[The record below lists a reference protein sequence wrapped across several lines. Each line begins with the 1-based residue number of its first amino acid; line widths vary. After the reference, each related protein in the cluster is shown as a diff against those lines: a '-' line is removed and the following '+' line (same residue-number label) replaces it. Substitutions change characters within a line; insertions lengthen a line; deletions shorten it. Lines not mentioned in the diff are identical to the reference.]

1 MTRRLLLLLT
11 SCTALFGQA
20 RAQEQSGGIERFGLY
35 VVASD
40 LDRATAF
47 YERLFEK
54 PPYVRNAGLVGFD
67 VAGGLYAIVSE
78 RAYAA
83 GACRGENVSPYIRVR
98 DIEESFA
105 KVRSFAPESIR
116 SDGVVTE
123 GPFRFFKFADPD
135 GNTIEFFSL
144 GASS

>member
-1 MTRRLLLLLT
+1 MQGRKRLDLY
-11 SCTALFGQA
+11 
-20 RAQEQSGGIERFGLY
+20 SGPRY
-35 VVASD
+35 
-40 LDRATAF
+40 
-47 YERLFEK
+47 
-54 PPYVRNAGLVGFD
+54 
-67 VAGGLYAIVSE
+67 
-78 RAYAA
+78 
-83 GACRGENVSPYIRVR
+83 
-98 DIEESFA
+98 EESFA